1 MGSSRYVD
9 SRGYYSFLS
18 QNCNTLRFLCSE
30 PLSVQWSVWHKG
42 ELGLDKHEKE
52 EIVPFNWVNCNVGG
66 AVEDGRRQYC
76 KRDFR

>member
-1 MGSSRYVD
+1 M
-9 SRGYYSFLS
+9 
-18 QNCNTLRFLCSE
+18 
-30 PLSVQWSVWHKG
+30 WHKG

-52 EIVPFNWVNCNVGG
+52 EMVPFNWVNCNVGG